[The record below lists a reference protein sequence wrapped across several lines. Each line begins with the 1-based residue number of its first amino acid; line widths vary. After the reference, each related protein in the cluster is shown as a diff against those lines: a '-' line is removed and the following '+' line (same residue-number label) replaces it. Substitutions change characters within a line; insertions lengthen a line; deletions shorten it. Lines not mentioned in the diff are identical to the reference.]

1 MVFRARLPQC
11 RDEEGDGR
19 MDEDS
24 ARAGSRSALE
34 RLAGRLADRVPA
46 ASRGLRDDLR
56 RTFRAVLET
65 ALTDLDLVTRE
76 EFDIQAAVLR
86 RTRERLET
94 LEREVARLERE
105 RGTGIGE

>member
-1 MVFRARLPQC
+1 
-11 RDEEGDGR
+11 

-24 ARAGSRSALE
+24 ARAGSRPALE

-46 ASRGLRDDLR
+46 ASRGLRDDLQ

-105 RGTGIGE
+105 LGAASGE

>member
-1 MVFRARLPQC
+1 
-11 RDEEGDGR
+11 

-24 ARAGSRSALE
+24 TRAGSRPVLE

-46 ASRGLRDDLR
+46 ASRGLRDDLQR
-56 RTFRAVLET
+56 IFRAVLET

-94 LEREVARLERE
+94 LEREVTRLERE
-105 RGTGIGE
+105 LGAGSGE

>member
-1 MVFRARLPQC
+1 
-11 RDEEGDGR
+11 
-19 MDEDS
+19 MDEGSTPADS
-24 ARAGSRSALE
+24 PFPLE

-46 ASRGLRDDLR
+46 ASKGLRDDLQ
-56 RTFRAVLET
+56 RTFQAILES

-86 RTRERLET
+86 RTRERLEA

-105 RGTGIGE
+105 QGIDTGE

>member
-1 MVFRARLPQC
+1 
-11 RDEEGDGR
+11 

-24 ARAGSRSALE
+24 ARAGSQPALE